1 MTNNLPKEIL
11 NYFATFTETRF
22 NFRRSINYKWTNN
35 ELTLDLSLFPEFQML
50 LLSKIKDADLTSVII
65 KPDEY
70 KIIISKDSILAQI
83 ETLMQSKFDETYLD
97 KCIANEIAIIVE
109 KNPLFV
115 VGENGEIKL
124 AEESEEGKQL
134 LSRQI
139 ILAKQEGIRIFCLE
153 LRRKFEQALNN
164 LQEEI
169 IEKKKVE
176 LNIQHIPASIFGVTN
191 YVTNH
196 FEKIKQFG
204 NHYSACE
211 NFIKDVTEYFTNVIE
226 DIVIYDLF
234 YNFQNFANFI
244 QLGTLYIFF
253 HMLEKE
259 KESYPL
265 YFVEIEFRTS
275 GTEVTLTFPRKL
287 ILLNTPAINYFKY
300 ESVLTVP
307 RASAIETA
315 HSHLGAIETF
325 MQTQYGFQYPFILE
339 SSFNLVSHKN
349 EGYPQIKNRI
359 GLQIITNED
368 KKLLDYSELM
378 TKMEMGET
386 SKFSE
391 FVDQYVKGTVPNFQ
405 EEVDQVFLDN
415 YSLKKPARY
424 ISNSPI
430 PINNSQKRILLAL
443 ANEKNHII
451 VVDGPPGTGKSHTIA
466 ALTYWANENN
476 KSVVVTSHK
485 QEALDVI
492 DRMLTDKFKSLHPQS
507 KPSIVRLDKDTS
519 SANNLQNTLTAAV
532 VGAANDRVL
541 NYNETATENDE
552 KRLTGEIIV
561 TIAEKLNQSENY
573 REMIQNTIQFEI
585 LDQELFKFFTT
596 NNTSNKA
603 ASFLASEPKK
613 ANSVYENNTSIQ
625 ITAGQVIDFEKITT
639 FINSGALRMLSDTGL
654 EEIEFLIEQ
663 KERIPDFME
672 ACEKLNNVP
681 EDVLNIDENLI
692 EIPTNFSELLG
703 NLNKHF
709 KHDVQISEITT
720 KDITSGFFQKM
731 FGKAPKEEELKS
743 LLSQLTGLKFA
754 NIVKEVAKN
763 LNIEKDQ
770 VTIGHLSS
778 GVEKIRFAI
787 SMRKYQKLLASY
799 WALPGNKNKGVSDIY
814 EVFRKYE
821 EIKNLITEETY
832 QSLKTLF
839 DIYGQLLNH
848 YGISDKNLETLA
860 SLLGR
865 DEQLLIVWR
874 WIQLHYV
881 LSQTANM
888 TSVDMKNIQEYF
900 RLKQKD
906 IEHLNDHRLKN
917 LNNHLGEMAR
927 IKVSFEGGKR
937 FSLDEVRV
945 LLEGVS
951 CIIAEPGTLS
961 KHFPME
967 EGLIDILIIDEASQ
981 VSIADSIS
989 LILRAKQ
996 VVIFGDE
1003 YQYGAVSA
1011 INVSTKYSA
1020 SYFSEII
1027 TAYTDDY
1034 SASVS
1039 EAAKAELVDEI
1050 SKEVSPDEQLSDD
1063 LLKPQDGTVLWLK
1076 TFNIRTSTLTFAK
1089 AIANYTSSLKEHFRS
1104 FPEIIGYSNDF
1115 FYKVAQMELVVNRIR
1130 TKPIGEVLKF
1140 FKVETRGLTAPNT
1153 NLDEIDAI
1161 IEDIQKRVSDGFK
1174 GTIGIITSFKE
1185 QQERMEQAINEKL
1198 NMTIMKRVHKLVVW
1212 FVGEVQGEERDIVY
1226 YSFVEDKNLKNAN
1239 LASIYPVVGG
1249 TADTIRSLKMQ
1260 RLNVGFSRAKDTM
1273 VFVHSQPI
1281 EKFSNTR
1288 LGDAL
1293 KYYLMTLEANK
1304 KSDFFVED
1312 ETIFGS
1318 EMEKKLYRLLLETQ
1332 FVKSHRDNIKIIPQ
1346 FDIGKYIAAEHKTA
1360 IPKYRTDFL
1369 LTYARGGKEQTL
1381 ILEYDGVEFHF
1392 KNPQDVN
1399 RLNFSQEYLDYD
1411 VSRQLELESY
1421 GYHFLRINKFNLRP
1435 KSKNETEADVLNSFL
1450 EGKFQTHA

>member
-1 MTNNLPKEIL
+1 MNNLPKQIL

-35 ELTLDLSLFPEFQML
+35 ELTLDLSLFPDFQRE
-50 LLSKIKDADLTSVII
+50 LLSRIKSADLTPVII
-65 KPDEY
+65 KPEEY
-70 KIIISKDSILAQI
+70 KILVPKDNILAQI

-97 KCIANEIAIIVE
+97 KCIADEYALVIE
-109 KNPLFV
+109 QNPLFTA
-115 VGENGEIKL
+115 GENGEVKL

-139 ILAKQEGIRIFCLE
+139 TLAQKEGIRIFCLE
-153 LRRKFEQALNN
+153 LRRKFEQSLNK
-164 LQEEI
+164 LQEI
-169 IEKKKVE
+169 IVEQKKVE
-176 LNIQHIPASIFGVTN
+176 LNIQHIPASIFGVAG
-191 YVTNH
+191 YVNNH

-204 NHYSACE
+204 SHYSASE
-211 NFIKDVTEYFTNVIE
+211 IFIKEVTGYFADVIE

-234 YNFQNFANFI
+234 FNLQNYANYFL
-244 QLGTLYIFF
+244 QGTLYIFF
-253 HMLEKE
+253 HTLEKE
-259 KESYPL
+259 NEAYPL
-265 YFVEIEFRTS
+265 YFIEIECRTS

-315 HSHLGAIETF
+315 PNHLGAIETF
-325 MQTQYGFQYPFILE
+325 MQAQYGFQYPFILE
-339 SSFNLVSHKN
+339 PSFNLASHEN
-349 EGYPQIKNRI
+349 IDFPQIKNRI
-359 GLQIITNED
+359 GLQIVTNED

-386 SKFSE
+386 SRFSE

-424 ISNSPI
+424 VSNSPI
-430 PINNSQKRILLAL
+430 SINNSQKRILLAL

-466 ALTYWANENN
+466 ALTYWANEHN

-492 DRMLTDKFKSLHPQS
+492 DRMLTEKFKGLHPQS

-541 NYNETATENDE
+541 NYNEPATEKDE
-552 KRLTGEIIV
+552 KRLTGEIIE
-561 TIAEKLNQSENY
+561 TIADKLNQSENY
-573 REMIQNTIQFEI
+573 QEMIQNVIQFEI
-585 LDQELFKFFTT
+585 LDQELFNILAT
-596 NNTSNKA
+596 NITSDQA
-603 ASFLASEPKK
+603 VSFLASDPKK
-613 ANSVYENNTSIQ
+613 TNSVYENITSIQ
-625 ITAGQVIDFEKITT
+625 IVDGQVIDFEKITA
-639 FINSGALRMLSDTGL
+639 FINSGALRMLSDTSL
-654 EEIEFLIEQ
+654 EELDFLIEQ
-663 KERIPDFME
+663 KDRIPVFME
-672 ACEKLNNVP
+672 ACEKLNKVP
-681 EDVLNIDENLI
+681 EDILNIDENLVD
-692 EIPTNFSELLG
+692 IPVNFSELLE

-720 KDITSGFFQKM
+720 KDITTGLFQKM
-731 FGKAPKEEELKS
+731 LGKAPKEEELKS
-743 LLSQLTGLKFA
+743 LLSQLNGLKFA
-754 NIVKEVAKN
+754 NIVREIAKI
-763 LNIEKDQ
+763 LDIEYGQ
-770 VTIGHLSS
+770 VTIGHLSC
-778 GVEKIRFAI
+778 GAEKIRFAI
-787 SMRKYQKLLASY
+787 SMRKYQVLLSSY
-799 WALPGNKNKGVSDIY
+799 WALPGNKNKGVSDIH

-821 EIKNLITEETY
+821 EIKNLITEEIY
-832 QSLKTLF
+832 QSLKSLF
-839 DIYGQLLNH
+839 DVYGQLLNH
-848 YGISDKNLETLA
+848 FEISKKQLGTLTP
-860 SLLGR
+860 LIGQ
-865 DEQLLIVWR
+865 DEKLHIVWR

-888 TSVDMKNIQEYF
+888 SPVDMRNIQDYY

-906 IEHLNDHRLKN
+906 VEHLNDHRLKN

-927 IKVSFEGGKR
+927 IKVSYEGGKR

-945 LLEGVS
+945 LLECVS
-951 CIIAEPGTLS
+951 CVIAEPGTLS

-981 VSIADSIS
+981 VSIADAIS

-1011 INVSTKYSA
+1011 TNVSTKYSA

-1050 SKEVSPDEQLSDD
+1050 SKEVPPDEQLSDD

-1130 TKPIGEVLKF
+1130 TKPIGEVLQF
-1140 FKVETRGLTAPNT
+1140 VKVETRGLTAPNT
-1153 NLDEIDAI
+1153 NLDEIDTI
-1161 IEDIQKRVSDGFK
+1161 IEDIQKRVADGFK

-1293 KYYLMTLEANK
+1293 KFYLMTLEANK

-1312 ETIFGS
+1312 EAIFGS

-1332 FVKSHRDNIKIIPQ
+1332 FVKSHRDHIKIIPQ

-1381 ILEYDGVEFHF
+1381 ILEYDGVEYHF

-1421 GYHFLRINKFNLRP
+1421 GYRFLRINKFNLRP
-1435 KSKNETEADVLNSFL
+1435 KAKDETEADVLNAFL